1 MSFTES
7 VVEDAA
13 LSWFRELDYAVRHGQ
28 AIAPGEKAAERA
40 SFGEAF
46 LPDRLRAA
54 LRKLNPK
61 LLSGEWCV
69 RQTMRFN
76 RGTKTSNLNL

>member
-7 VVEDAA
+7 IVEDAT
-13 LSWFRELDYAVRHGQ
+13 LSWFGELDYSLLHGQ
-28 AIAPGEKAAERA
+28 NIAPGEAAAERI

-61 LLSGEWCV
+61 LPSGELRV
-69 RQTMRFN
+69 PVVSGKMSTAN
-76 RGTKTSNLNL
+76 

>member
-7 VVEDAA
+7 IVEDTT
-13 LSWFRELDYAVRHGQ
+13 LNWFGELDYALLHGQ
-28 AIAPGEKAAERA
+28 EIAPGEAAAERA
-40 SFGEAF
+40 SFAEAF

-61 LLSGEWCV
+61 LPGFQASPG
-69 RQTMRFN
+69 RHT
-76 RGTKTSNLNL
+76 T